1 MRSLRTILMT
11 AVAVAGLACV
21 GFAATVQAQTNEVRI
36 GVLYPLTGS
45 VAKAGNDVLAAAK
58 MAADIV
64 NNIHDL
70 DLPLART
77 EGLPNLG
84 GAKIKLIIS
93 DHQGKPEIGRGEAE
107 RLITSENVVALF
119 GAYHSSVSAAASNVA
134 ERMQIPYLTGE
145 SSSPKLH
152 KRGFKWFFR
161 TGPHDGH
168 YTKTMFDFM
177 RDFAAKKGITLKTV
191 AILHEDTQ
199 FGVDSARVQ
208 EQLAKEAGMEV
219 VAKIAYRAKSTSLTA
234 EIQKLKSVNA
244 DVFLPTS
251 YTPDALLTIR
261 SSKELD
267 YTPKLFIAQNA
278 GYNDP
283 TFRETMGKD
292 AEGIISRSPFSM
304 DMAAKIPIIKDLNE
318 LYKKHSGGTEIYDP
332 PIRSFVGALVLMDAI
347 NRAGSTDPEKIRKAL
362 TETNIP
368 GSQLIVPYRGI
379 KFGKDGQNMLTRG
392 ILMQVQ
398 NGKYCTVYPYEFAAC
413 KLKYPMPTWAEKA
426 KM

>member
-1 MRSLRTILMT
+1 MT
-11 AVAVAGLACV
+11 AAVAVAGLVGV

-64 NNIHDL
+64 NNKHDL

-84 GAKIKLIIS
+84 GAKIRLIVV
-93 DHQGKPEIGRGEAE
+93 DHQGKPEIGRAEAE

-191 AILHEDTQ
+191 AIFHEDTQ

-219 VAKIAYRAKSTSLTA
+219 VAKIAYRAKTMSL
-234 EIQKLKSVNA
+234 
-244 DVFLPTS
+244 
-251 YTPDALLTIR
+251 
-261 SSKELD
+261 
-267 YTPKLFIAQNA
+267 
-278 GYNDP
+278 
-283 TFRETMGKD
+283 
-292 AEGIISRSPFSM
+292 
-304 DMAAKIPIIKDLNE
+304 
-318 LYKKHSGGTEIYDP
+318 
-332 PIRSFVGALVLMDAI
+332 
-347 NRAGSTDPEKIRKAL
+347 
-362 TETNIP
+362 
-368 GSQLIVPYRGI
+368 
-379 KFGKDGQNMLTRG
+379 
-392 ILMQVQ
+392 
-398 NGKYCTVYPYEFAAC
+398 
-413 KLKYPMPTWAEKA
+413 
-426 KM
+426 

>member
-1 MRSLRTILMT
+1 LTT

-64 NNIHDL
+64 NNKHDL

-84 GAKIKLIIS
+84 GAKIKLVIS

-152 KRGFKWFFR
+152 QRGFKWFFR

-267 YTPKLFIAQNA
+267 YTPQLFIAQNA

-283 TFRETMGKD
+283 TFRETLGKD
-292 AEGIISRSPFSM
+292 VEGIISRSPFSM
-304 DMAAKIPIIKDLNE
+304 DMATKIPIIKDLNE
-318 LYKKHSGGTEIYDP
+318 LYKKHSGGTDIYDP

-347 NRAGSTDPEKIRKAL
+347 NRAGSTDPEKIRQAL
-362 TETNIP
+362 VDTNMPADQIP
-368 GSQLIVPYRGI
+368 MPWQNIQ
-379 KFGKDGQNMLTRG
+379 FGPDGQN
-392 ILMQVQ
+392 
-398 NGKYCTVYPYEFAAC
+398 NGVGTALIQIQDGEYYSIYPFDVAAREVI
-413 KLKYPMPTWAEKA
+413 YPFPKWSER
-426 KM
+426 